1 MDQVHGTYQHS
12 TFFFFFIIYYYQLD
26 IKSSLTKVSAV
37 WQSTAS
43 MAVVYM
49 QLKQTHLHYK
59 VYLNFITVIEV
70 TFIYHYHYYYFHYFI
85 LFFFMTIPFSL
96 EPKIYEWVMCDAL
109 SPQNSLLQYWFFSF
123 FFIYSFI
130 SCIVLVTAWAAE
142 NGMWQLMHYK
152 PSVIRMT
159 AYNHVAKLLLIIFAG
174 GLQWCCQLLVIGQC
188 CQIPRVQNYRIVGE
202 VFDC

>member
-1 MDQVHGTYQHS
+1 
-12 TFFFFFIIYYYQLD
+12 
-26 IKSSLTKVSAV
+26 
-37 WQSTAS
+37 

-85 LFFFMTIPFSL
+85 FFFMTIPFSL
-96 EPKIYEWVMCDAL
+96 EPKNIRMGNVRRIVTTKLIITILIFIYFL
-109 SPQNSLLQYWFFSF
+109 
-123 FFIYSFI
+123 FIYSFI

-159 AYNHVAKLLLIIFAG
+159 AYNHVAKLLLIIFAS

>member
-1 MDQVHGTYQHS
+1 MDQVHRTYQHS
-12 TFFFFFIIYYYQLD
+12 TFYFFNYYYYYQLD
-26 IKSSLTKVSAV
+26 IKSSLTKISAV

-43 MAVVYM
+43 MAVVYI

-59 VYLNFITVIEV
+59 VYMNLITVIVV
-70 TFIYHYHYYYFHYFI
+70 TFYLSLSLLLFSLFH
-85 LFFFMTIPFSL
+85 FFFMTIPFSL
-96 EPKIYEWVMCDAL
+96 EPKIYEWVMCDAM
-109 SPQNSLLQYWFFSF
+109 SPQNSLLQYWFFY
-123 FFIYSFI
+123 FFIFFI
-130 SCIVLVTAWAAE
+130 LCIVLVTAWAAE

-159 AYNHVAKLLLIIFAG
+159 AYNYVAKLLLIIFAS